1 MPRICQPAT
10 RVTAALFALAAAGL
24 CMNGCKTSTPKEPG
38 AAIFAGLDL
47 DVAKLGYR
55 QSWIGVAPTKGGPK
69 LVSFAGDEIA
79 VVDSAGD
86 LSVLSEASGAFR
98 WSADNPDPNP
108 SVRDV
113 RRVGDVIGLCN
124 ESEIVVFA
132 ADTGDLLARQKLLR
146 IASTAGVGIGRQLF
160 FGTAGG
166 ELYAHDA
173 GLGMK
178 LWTYGLGGPV
188 LTNPVMALD
197 RFVCVVSQTGKV
209 FIIDAGSGTSAGVVS
224 ISGPS
229 VPSPVAGEQFVFVA
243 SDDQSL
249 YAITVAPNVG
259 MKWRLRTEVPL
270 RRQPMYAAGKVYLV
284 IPSKG
289 LHAVNAKTGEIAW
302 RSPSVDADPI
312 ALRGSMLLTRS
323 GENLIAVEAETGRE
337 IGSVTVPGL
346 VTTTTSTGKDG
357 AVLLGLKDGRIVRL
371 APK

>member
-1 MPRICQPAT
+1 MPRICQPTA
-10 RVTAALFALAAAGL
+10 RVTIAVLALAAAGF
-24 CMNGCKTSTPKEPG
+24 CMTGCESSKPNDPG
-38 AAIFAGLDL
+38 SAIAAGLDL

-69 LVSFAGDEIA
+69 KVSFAGDEIA
-79 VVDSAGD
+79 IVDSIGD

-108 SVRDV
+108 AVRDV
-113 RRVGDVIGLCN
+113 RRLGNVIGLCN
-124 ESEIVVFA
+124 ESEIVTFA
-132 ADTGDLLARQKLLR
+132 ADTGEMLSRQKLLR
-146 IASTAGVGIGRQLF
+146 IASTAGVGNGRQLF

-178 LWTYGLGGPV
+178 LWTYGVGGPV
-188 LTNPVMALD
+188 LTNPVLALD
-197 RFVCVVSQTGKV
+197 RFVCVVSQSGKI

-229 VPSPVAGEQFVFVA
+229 VPSPVAGEQSVFVA

-249 YAITVAPNVG
+249 YAVTVAPNVG
-259 MKWRLRTEVPL
+259 LKWRLRTEVPL
-270 RRQPMYAAGKVYLV
+270 RRQPMYAAGKVFLV
-284 IPSKG
+284 IPGKG
-289 LHAVNAKTGEIAW
+289 LHAVNAKTGEIVW

-312 ALRGSMLLTRS
+312 ALRGSTLLTRS
-323 GENLIAVEAETGRE
+323 GENLLAVEAETGRE
-337 IGSVTVPGL
+337 IGSVAVPGL

-357 AVLLGLKDGRIVRL
+357 AMLLGLKDGRIVRL

>member
-1 MPRICQPAT
+1 MPRICQTTA
-10 RVTAALFALAAAGL
+10 RVTAAVFALAAAGL
-24 CMNGCKTSTPKEPG
+24 FLSGCESSKSKDSS
-38 AAIFAGLDL
+38 AAIAAGLDL

-55 QSWIGVAPTKGGPK
+55 QSWIGVAPTRGGPK
-69 LVSFAGDEIA
+69 VVSFAGDEVAI
-79 VVDSAGD
+79 VDSAGD

-98 WSADNPDPNP
+98 WSADNPDPTP

-113 RRVGDVIGLCN
+113 RRVGNVIALCN
-124 ESEIVVFA
+124 ESEIVTFS

-146 IASTAGVGIGRQLF
+146 IASTAGVGNGRQLF

-197 RFVCVVSQTGKV
+197 RFVCVVSQTGKIFV
-209 FIIDAGSGTSAGVVS
+209 IDAGSGTSAGVVS

-229 VPSPVAGEQFVFVA
+229 VPSPVAGEQSVFVA

-249 YAITVAPNVG
+249 YAVTVAPNVG
-259 MKWRLRTEVPL
+259 LKWRLRTEVPL

-284 IPSKG
+284 IAGKG
-289 LHAVNAKTGEIAW
+289 LHAVNAATGEIAW
-302 RSPSVDADPI
+302 RSPSVNADPI
-312 ALRGSMLLTRS
+312 ALRGSTLLTRS
-323 GENLIAVEAETGRE
+323 GDTLIAVEAETGRE

-346 VTTTTSTGKDG
+346 VTTTASTAKDG
-357 AVLLGLKDGRIVRL
+357 AVLLGLMDGRIVRL
-371 APK
+371 TPK